1 MHDFQGKE
9 KDDILKAK
17 KEMLEEIK
25 SLGIPITNE
34 IDVKKAYEL
43 VKKGSGIDDASNEIT
58 E

>member
-9 KDDILKAK
+9 KDDISKAK
-17 KEMLEEIK
+17 KEMLEEVK
-25 SLGIPITNE
+25 TLDIPITNE

-43 VKKGSGIDDASNEIT
+43 VKKGSVIDDSSNEIT